1 MQITIQRITIALI
14 ACQGYH
20 PCVKISGAR
29 HRDYWFFKTGDGPY
43 KRTYEGSEDTEERRN
58 KGIFPITQAQADAA
72 DIFRG
77 GEHKDRGVE
86 LTWNTAEEC
95 KAEADAYEARIA
107 AEIEES
113 NRRKAEIKRQEELA
127 EKHREEM
134 EVLSRHS
141 STRDAA
147 EQRAMLAPPA
157 PTAFVE
163 PPAPAPENTE
173 EPEETPKPEPAKP
186 EQPSEPKPEP
196 PPAPARKKKAVKLPE

>member
-14 ACQGYH
+14 ACPGYH

-43 KRTYEGSEDTEERRN
+43 KRTYEGTEDTEERRN

-95 KAEADAYEARIA
+95 KAEADAYDARIA

-147 EQRAMLAPPA
+147 EQRAMMAPPTPA
-157 PTAFVE
+157 AEE
-163 PPAPAPENTE
+163 PPTPAPENTE

>member
-14 ACQGYH
+14 ACPGYH

-43 KRTYEGSEDTEERRN
+43 KRTYEGTEDTEERRN

-95 KAEADAYEARIA
+95 TAEADAYEARIA
-107 AEIEES
+107 AEIEET

-127 EKHREEM
+127 QKHLEEM

-147 EQRAMLAPPA
+147 EHLAMSAPPA
-157 PTAFVE
+157 KAE
-163 PPAPAPENTE
+163 PPAPAQEDTEDAGELATE
-173 EPEETPKPEPAKP
+173 EPAPQP
-186 EQPSEPKPEP
+186 EQPSEPAPEP

>member
-14 ACQGYH
+14 ACPGYH

-43 KRTYEGSEDTEERRN
+43 KRTYEGTEDTEERRN

-95 KAEADAYEARIA
+95 KAEADNYEARIA

-113 NRRKAEIKRQEELA
+113 ARRKAEIKRQEELA
-127 EKHREEM
+127 QRHKEEM

-147 EQRAMLAPPA
+147 EHLAMSAPPA
-157 PTAFVE
+157 KAE
-163 PPAPAPENTE
+163 PPAPEPKNTE
-173 EPEETPKPEPAKP
+173 EPEETPEPAPAEP
-186 EQPSEPKPEP
+186 EQPTEPAPEP
-196 PPAPARKKKAVKLPE
+196 PAAPARKKKAVKLPE